1 MDKWQEQQYSVDFGE
16 IYDHE
21 EMFPSRDKLYSS
33 TRKQIEY
40 YNQISLNKDL
50 LSPKIDVDIVTG
62 LQ

>member
-21 EMFPSRDKLYSS
+21 EMLPSRDKLYSS
-33 TRKQIEY
+33 TRKRIEY

-50 LSPKIDVDIVTG
+50 LSQKIDVDIVTG